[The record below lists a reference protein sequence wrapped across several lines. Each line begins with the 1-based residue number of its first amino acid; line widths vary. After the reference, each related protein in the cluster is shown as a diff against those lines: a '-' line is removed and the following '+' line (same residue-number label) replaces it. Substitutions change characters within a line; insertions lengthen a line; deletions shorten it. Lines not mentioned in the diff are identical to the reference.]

1 MSETMQFEG
10 TQKDWECYEINV
22 VQSRMYGCNIQCK
35 ECKKEQVN
43 IVNFENT
50 NVLPNQS
57 STDEN
62 DDLTDDELVIKEL
75 KKEIETLYTEQQIQ
89 ESMLLILEYIV
100 GQMGK
105 GEKINTR
112 KKSEEIIASFKKP
125 K

>member
-1 MSETMQFEG
+1 MQFEG

-35 ECKKEQVN
+35 ECKREQFN
-43 IVNFENT
+43 IVNFENN

-62 DDLTDDELVIKEL
+62 DDLTDDEWVIKEL
-75 KKEIETLYTEQQIQ
+75 KKEIESLYTEQQMQ
-89 ESMLLILEYIV
+89 EAMLLILEYIAA
-100 GQMGK
+100 QMQK

-112 KKSEEIIASFKKP
+112 KKSKEIIESFKKV
-125 K
+125 KI